1 MISCFMLGNVLFQ
14 KVKKFEDLNIIIN
27 ELKKNREKIY
37 SYPTGAIVEI
47 IHEYSKILSNDR
59 KFLNYEGVPFLV
71 LWLKKINI
79 EKILR
84 LNLGKQEY
92 LDDFKQ
98 IEDNKY
104 IKALPRGLVCHFM
117 AGNVPTLPIF
127 YLIQALLC
135 KNVNLIRIPIENIN
149 IVVELL
155 KPLKN
160 ITINFEGKFYSGLVL
175 LESTSLINFPSKD
188 IELNTQMS
196 LAADVRVI
204 CGGDEAVNTLSVLP
218 KKTTCKDIIF
228 GPKYSFAVFEKSAME
243 SSNFSQIL
251 DDFVNDIISF
261 DQKACSSPQV
271 LFIEKSNLSIKQVAS
286 KLSKSIDKILKR
298 YPKNKI
304 DEATAAKII
313 NKRGEYLLSLEKDI
327 ICGIGL
333 EYTIF
338 IDNKINLEEPL
349 QCRTIYL
356 KEIEDILDVCKLIT
370 PRIQTIGIASEDN
383 NRIMDFAN
391 KVSLKGVDR
400 IVKVGFMN
408 LYDSPWD
415 GMLFMSELV
424 KWTTLNLN

>member
-1 MISCFMLGNVLFQ
+1 MISCYMLVNNLFQ
-14 KVKKFEDLNIIIN
+14 KTNEFEDLNIIIN
-27 ELKKNREKIY
+27 ELNKNREIIY

-47 IHEYSKILSNDR
+47 IHEYSKILSKNR
-59 KFLNYEGVPFLV
+59 KFLNYEGVTFLV

-92 LDDFKQ
+92 LDAFKQ

-104 IKALPRGLVCHFM
+104 MKAQPRGLICHYM

-135 KNVNLIRIPIENIN
+135 KNINLIRVPIDNIN
-149 IVVELL
+149 ILVELL
-155 KPLKN
+155 APLKD
-160 ITINFEGKFYSGLVL
+160 ITINFEGRCYSGLAFL
-175 LESTSLINFPSKD
+175 KSTALINFPSNNVG
-188 IELNTQMS
+188 LNTEMS

-204 CGGDEAVNTLSVLP
+204 CGGDEAVNTLAVLP

-243 SSNFSQIL
+243 SPYFSQTL
-251 DDFVNDIISF
+251 DAFVNDIISF

-271 LFIEKSNLSIKQVAS
+271 LFVEKSNLSLKYVAL
-286 KLSKSIDKILKR
+286 KLSKSIDKISKR
-298 YPKNKI
+298 YPKNII
-304 DEATAAKII
+304 DETTVAKII

-327 ICGIGL
+327 ICDIGL
-333 EYTIF
+333 EYTIL
-338 IDNKINLEEPL
+338 IDKDINLEQPV

-356 KEIEDILDVCKLIT
+356 KEVGNILDVCKLIT
-370 PRIQTIGIASEDN
+370 PRIQTIGIASENDN
-383 NRIMDFAN
+383 KIMDFAN

-400 IVKVGFMN
+400 LVKVGFMN